1 MTSPLTITGNLADA
15 VDIRFSQAGNAWC
28 SFTVMLNKWEKR
40 GQNGEPEQTAKNG
53 MRCIAF
59 GQLAQ
64 NLADSTEKGSRVTV
78 TGRLEPQQWQDRESG
93 QDRYG
98 WQLVAEDVAAS
109 MKSATVQ
116 ITRNPRQEGQQ
127 GGYSGA
133 PQGQGGYWAPQ
144 GGYAPQGAAQGG
156 YSTQG
161 GAQPSELGYGPQGGG
176 YDAPPF

>member
-1 MTSPLTITGNLADA
+1 MTSPLTIVGHLADQ

-40 GQNGEPEQTAKNG
+40 GQNQEPEQTAKNG

-64 NLADSTEKGSRVTV
+64 NIADSTEKGSRVTV

-116 ITRNPRQEGQQ
+116 IVRNPRQDGQQ
-127 GGYSGA
+127 GQGA
-133 PQGQGGYWAPQ
+133 PYGGQGQSRG
-144 GGYAPQGAAQGG
+144 
-156 YSTQG
+156 
-161 GAQPSELGYGPQGGG
+161 GYGPQGGDPWAGGNQGG
-176 YDAPPF
+176 YDDPPF

>member
-1 MTSPLTITGNLADA
+1 MTNPLTITGNLADA
-15 VDIRFSQAGNAWC
+15 ADLRFSQSGNAWC

-40 GQNGEPEQTAKNG
+40 GQNQELEQTAKNG

-64 NLADSTEKGSRVTV
+64 NLAESTEKGARVTV

-98 WQLVAEDVAAS
+98 WQLVAEDVSAS

-116 ITRNPRQEGQQ
+116 ITRNQRQD
-127 GGYSGA
+127 
-133 PQGQGGYWAPQ
+133 GQGGAYSGSGY
-144 GGYAPQGAAQGG
+144 GGQAQG
-156 YSTQG
+156 
-161 GAQPSELGYGPQGGG
+161 GYGPQGGRQAPQGGG
-176 YDAPPF
+176 YDPNEAPF